1 MSAEVIEQQC
11 CKDWN
16 SFGTVPLHS
25 WLLSEWAEDDQR
37 RLNACGNVVMPKVA
51 MMFNRLLHSM
61 GIGVPVCPP
70 VSYVG
75 LACFCRALCSSS
87 VLVIRH

>member
-1 MSAEVIEQQC
+1 MPMSAEVIEQQC

-51 MMFNRLLHSM
+51 S
-61 GIGVPVCPP
+61 
-70 VSYVG
+70 
-75 LACFCRALCSSS
+75 LAMSILNEHEQSLKALARA
-87 VLVIRH
+87 